1 MVALAPENKD
11 FIILIADDE
20 ASSRETL
27 KGIVEPLGFR
37 TLLAP
42 SAELAIDIIRTT
54 SIHLALLDLNMP
66 RMSGLELL
74 QQARQVVVGLP
85 AILVTADASVKVM
98 REAQR
103 ADVYS
108 VIPKPVSRS
117 VVIYTVTR
125 ALAQRYGQ
133 SAGLPPT
140 A

>member
-1 MVALAPENKD
+1 MVAAPEKQD
-11 FIILIADDE
+11 FSILIADDE

-27 KGIVEPLGFR
+27 RGIVEPLGFR
-37 TLLAP
+37 ILLAP
-42 SAELAIDIIRTT
+42 SAEMAIDIIRTT
-54 SIHLALLDLNMP
+54 SIHLALLDLNLP
-66 RMSGLELL
+66 RMTGLELL
-74 QQARQVVVGLP
+74 QLARQVVLGLP
-85 AILVTADASVKVM
+85 AILVTADASVRVM

-117 VVIYTVTR
+117 VVVYTVTR

-133 SAGLPPT
+133 SGNAPS